1 MNKINILTK
10 QQEDI
15 VCKLLHYARSEEVV
29 QYILNTIGK
38 HNWTRDILSVCSYDC
53 LTEEQEDIQA
63 SVGSGYTSEELDE
76 HLYIDDVEYE
86 IKEKLKSQDI
96 TPYLYN
102 NDEYIEAI
110 RLGKVICAGIDVKQ
124 IKKQISE
131 DGLENEVLMKL
142 HQEYDEVIDEI
153 GIYSILSDGKWGFAD
168 LRGYVLI
175 SPKYDLNSH
184 SGYAPDNEIVV
195 GNRGKYFR
203 MGLISKQG
211 EELILPKYETLY
223 VSDNHN
229 VLLVKLN
236 DKWGVVNKRDYEILP
251 CIYDNVNIRDNKLLA
266 IYEGKEIYFD
276 FEGNVIKE

>member
-29 QYILNTIGK
+29 QHILNTVGR
-38 HNWTRDILSVCSYDC
+38 HNWTRDILSSCAVY
-53 LTEEQEDIQA
+53 LTEEQEDVQA
-63 SVGSGYTSEELDE
+63 SVGYGYTAQELDE
-76 HLYIDDVEYE
+76 LVDYIDDIKYE
-86 IKEKLKSQDI
+86 IKEILKSQGI
-96 TPYLYN
+96 TSYLYE
-102 NDEYIEAI
+102 NDEYIDAI
-110 RLGKVICAGIDVKQ
+110 RLGKVVCAGIDVKQ

-131 DGLENEVLMKL
+131 DGRENEVLMKL

-168 LRGYVLI
+168 LRGNVLI
-175 SPKYDLNSH
+175 PPKYDLNLH

-195 GNRGKYFR
+195 GNKGEYFR
-203 MGLISKQG
+203 MGLISKHG

-223 VSDNHN
+223 VSNNHN